1 MPIDMRKVDKIAGQ
15 IAGLISTITEMV
27 AGAPESSPYD
37 VLGVKPTDPDK
48 VIDAIY
54 KARAGLAHP
63 DKGGD
68 EEEFKRIN
76 RAYEKIKEMRKGEDN
91 GSKIR

>member
-1 MPIDMRKVDKIAGQ
+1 MPIDMKRIDKIAGQ

-27 AGAPESSPYD
+27 TDKPDSPYD

-48 VIDAIY
+48 VVDAIY

-76 RAYEKIKEMRKGEDN
+76 QAYEKIKELRKVKDA
-91 GSKIR
+91 

>member
-1 MPIDMRKVDKIAGQ
+1 MPIDMRKIDKVATS
-15 IAGLISTITEMV
+15 IAGLITSITEMV
-27 AGAPESSPYD
+27 SGEGGASPYG
-37 VLGVKPTDPDK
+37 VLGVKPTDSDK

-68 EEEFKRIN
+68 EEDFKKIN
-76 RAYEKIKEMRKGEDN
+76 QAYEKIKEIRKVN
-91 GSKIR
+91 P